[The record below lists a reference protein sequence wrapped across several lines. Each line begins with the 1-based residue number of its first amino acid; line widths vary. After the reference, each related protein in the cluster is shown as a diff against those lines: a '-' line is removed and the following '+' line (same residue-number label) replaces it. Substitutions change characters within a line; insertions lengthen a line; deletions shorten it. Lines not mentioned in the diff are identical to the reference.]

1 MEDAKWKMQEESPS
15 KWSKVSVCILHLAF
29 CITRWGLIYL
39 VPFRTIVGHS
49 RLISLLSRAI
59 ARGTLPPAL
68 LLAGPAGVGKRRA
81 AMAIAEAVNCLKPQ
95 SVASGSSRTDSGVD
109 LARDACGE
117 CAACR
122 RIQRGVHPDV
132 IVIEPGDTGSIKIDR
147 VRDVIDRADFRPFEG
162 RQRVVVLDEADAL
175 VEPAQNA
182 LLKTLEEPPSASI
195 FVLVS
200 SMPDALLPT
209 VRSRCSRLRF
219 GTLSPADVTE
229 VLTRDHGY
237 TELDARAVAMDAEG
251 SVGRALQA
259 ESADLVQAREGAQRL
274 LDYTVRANDPT
285 RRLDAAAAV
294 TAKKGT
300 SSGEREQLAA
310 CLRALGSLLRDV
322 GILAT
327 GGDRRLIGN
336 TDLESTLV
344 PLARTFDSRRSARA
358 YAAVDEA
365 LAALERNASP
375 KIVADWLV
383 LQL

>member
-1 MEDAKWKMQEESPS
+1 
-15 KWSKVSVCILHLAF
+15 VHI
-29 CITRWGLIYL
+29 IYLEHL
-39 VPFRTIVGHS
+39 VPFRTIIGHR
-49 RLISLLSRAI
+49 RLLSLLSRAV

-68 LLAGPAGVGKRRA
+68 LLAGPAGVGKRRVA
-81 AMAIAEAVNCLKPQ
+81 VGIAEALNCLKPQ
-95 SVASGSSRTDSGVD
+95 ETGELRDS
-109 LARDACGE
+109 CGE

-132 IVIEPGDTGSIKIDR
+132 IVIEPGDMGSIKIDQ
-147 VRDVIDRADFRPFEG
+147 VRDVIDRADYRPFEG
-162 RQRVVVLDEADAL
+162 RRRVVIIDEADAL
-175 VEPAQNA
+175 MPAAQNA
-182 LLKTLEEPPSASI
+182 LLKTLEEPPSASV
-195 FVLVS
+195 FVLAS
-200 SMPDALLPT
+200 SIPDSLLPT

-219 GTLSPADVTE
+219 AALSPAEVTE

-237 TELDARAVAMDAEG
+237 AVQAARAVAVDAEG
-251 SVGRALQA
+251 SVGRALEA
-259 ESADLVQAREGAQRL
+259 ESADLVDAREGAQRL
-274 LDYTVRANDPT
+274 LDHTARSADPT
-285 RRLDAAAAV
+285 RKLDAARDV

-300 SSGEREQLAA
+300 SAGERDQLAA

-327 GGDRRLIGN
+327 GGDARLIGN
-336 TDLESTLV
+336 TDLEAELTS
-344 PLARTFDSRRSARA
+344 LARTFDSRRSAKA